1 MPTPAIVFAMATGGR
16 GAQGAV
22 AGLCVLAALVAGAM
36 LAPRARA
43 ANRIYWANYD
53 GESLAYWNLDGG
65 GGGGL
70 DTRGA
75 TDGPMGMA
83 LDPAHGRIY
92 WANWNQNGVENAGH
106 TIGAAN
112 LDGSGEVSTVP
123 INPSFVNGPHG
134 LAIDPGA
141 GKLYWP
147 NFADNTIGFANLD
160 GSAAGHLQTGTATL
174 SGPRGVAI
182 DPATQRIYWANY
194 GPGGTGTTISW
205 ASLANNN
212 TGANLMTIP
221 ATVDG
226 PEGVALDPPN
236 NRIYW
241 GNYGS
246 GQDGDTISYSNL
258 DGTGNAH
265 NLPTPGVTP
274 HGVHGVALDPI
285 AGRVYWANYAPGFG
299 NGKLGSAAIGG
310 SGASF
315 LPVDLAQAAID
326 GPVLPNLLY
335 KPAGT
340 GAPTI
345 TVKAAGGSTLSC
357 GQGTWAGDLVASLLY
372 RAPQRFAYQWT
383 LDFKPVQGANEA
395 TLKAPAAGV
404 YRCVVT
410 ATNVAGSSSQ
420 TSDPLTVAPSNHFKF
435 GKLKR
440 NKRNGTATLSV
451 TVPDPGKLKLAG
463 HNLKSASKRVK
474 GSRAKLPVRAKGK
487 NKATLADKG
496 QVTVKAAV
504 TFKPTGGKPRT
515 ERKRLKLIRK

>member
-1 MPTPAIVFAMATGGR
+1 
-16 GAQGAV
+16 
-22 AGLCVLAALVAGAM
+22 M

-53 GESLAYWNLDGG
+53 GESLAYWNLDGS

-70 DTRGA
+70 DARGA
-75 TDGPMGMA
+75 TVDGPMGIA
-83 LDPAHGRIY
+83 LNPAHGQIY
-92 WANWNQNGVENAGH
+92 WANWGSEASPGR
-106 TIGAAN
+106 TISVAN
-112 LDGSGEVSTVP
+112 LDGSGEASTVP

-134 LAIDPGA
+134 LAIDPAA

-160 GSAAGHLQTGTATL
+160 GSGAGHLRTGTATI

-182 DPATQRIYWANY
+182 DPASRRIYWANY
-194 GPGGTGTTISW
+194 GPGGMGTTISW
-205 ASLANNN
+205 ASVANNN
-212 TGANLMTIP
+212 TGANLMTVP

-241 GNYGS
+241 GNYGA
-246 GQDGDTISYSNL
+246 GQDGDTIAYAHL

-265 NLPTPGVTP
+265 DLPTPGVTP
-274 HGVHGVALDPI
+274 HGVHGVALDPV

-299 NGKLGSAAIGG
+299 NGKLGSAATDG

-315 LPVDLAQAAID
+315 LSVNLAQAAID

-335 KPAGT
+335 KPEGT

-345 TVKAAGGSTLSC
+345 TGEASVGSTLSC
-357 GQGTWAGDLVASLLY
+357 GQGTWAGDRVASLFY

-383 LDFKPVQGANEA
+383 LDSKAVQGASEA
-395 TLKAPAAGV
+395 TLKAPASGS

-410 ATNVAGSSSQ
+410 ATNVAGAASQ
-420 TSDPLTVAPSNHFKF
+420 TSEPLSVVPSNHFKF

-440 NKRNGTATLSV
+440 NKRNGTATLTV

-463 HNLKSASKRVK
+463 HNLKPASKRVK
-474 GSRAKLPVRAKGK
+474 GSRAKLPIRAKGK
-487 NKATLADKG
+487 TKAALAAKG
-496 QVTVKAAV
+496 KVKVKAAV
-504 TFKPTGGKPRT
+504 TFKPKGGKART
-515 ERKRLKLIRK
+515 EHKRLSLIEN

>member
-1 MPTPAIVFAMATGGR
+1 M
-16 GAQGAV
+16 
-22 AGLCVLAALVAGAM
+22 AALCLVSAFAGGAT

-53 GESLAYWNLDGG
+53 GESLAYWNLDGS

-70 DTRGA
+70 DARGA
-75 TDGPMGMA
+75 TVDGPMGIA
-83 LDPAHGRIY
+83 LNPAHGQIY
-92 WANWNQNGVENAGH
+92 WANWGSEVSPGK
-106 TIGAAN
+106 TIGVAN
-112 LDGSGEVSTVP
+112 LDGSGEASTVP

-134 LAIDPGA
+134 LAIDPAA

-147 NFADNTIGFANLD
+147 NFADNTIGFASVD
-160 GSAAGHLQTGTATL
+160 GSGAGHLQTGAATV

-182 DPATQRIYWANY
+182 DPASQRIYWANY
-194 GPGGTGTTISW
+194 GPGGMGTTISW
-205 ASLANNN
+205 ASLTNDN
-212 TGANLMTIP
+212 TGANLMTVP
-221 ATVDG
+221 ATVEG

-241 GNYGS
+241 GNYGPS
-246 GQDGDTISYSNL
+246 QDGDTISYANL

-299 NGKLGSAAIGG
+299 NGKLGSAAVNGG
-310 SGASF
+310 GASF
-315 LPVDLAQAAID
+315 LPVNLAEAAID

-335 KPAGT
+335 RPEGT

-345 TVKAAGGSTLSC
+345 AGKASVGSSLSC
-357 GQGTWAGDLVASLLY
+357 GQGTWAGDRGASLFY

-383 LDFKPVQGANEA
+383 LDSKPVEAGNEA
-395 TLKAPAAGV
+395 TLTAPAPGA

-410 ATNVAGSSSQ
+410 ATNVAGAASQ
-420 TSDPLTVAPSNHFKF
+420 TSEPLSVAPSSQFKF

-440 NKRNGTATLSV
+440 NKRNGTATLTV
-451 TVPDPGKLKLAG
+451 FVPDPGKLKLAG
-463 HNLKSASKRVK
+463 RNLKPASKRVK
-474 GSRAKLPVRAKGK
+474 GSRAKLPIRAKGK
-487 NKATLADKG
+487 TRATLASKG
-496 QVTVKAAV
+496 QAKVKAAV

-515 ERKRLKLIRK
+515 KRKRLKLIER

>member
-1 MPTPAIVFAMATGGR
+1 MAVGAR
-16 GAQGAV
+16 GAQVAI
-22 AGLCVLAALVAGAM
+22 AGLCALAALAVGAS

-53 GESLAYWNLDGG
+53 GESLAYWNLDGS

-75 TDGPMGMA
+75 TVDGPMGIA
-83 LDPAHGRIY
+83 LNPAHGQIY
-92 WANWNQNGVENAGH
+92 WANWGSDVSPGT
-106 TIGAAN
+106 TISVAN
-112 LDGSGEVSTVP
+112 LDGSGEASTVP
-123 INPSFVNGPHG
+123 INPSFVNEPHG
-134 LAIDPGA
+134 LAIDPAA

-147 NFADNTIGFANLD
+147 NFADSTIGFANLD
-160 GSAAGHLQTGTATL
+160 GSGAGDLQTGTATV

-182 DPATQRIYWANY
+182 DPASQRIYWANY
-194 GPGGTGTTISW
+194 GPGGMGTTISW

-212 TGANLMTIP
+212 TGTNLMTIP

-241 GNYGS
+241 GNYGF
-246 GQDGDTISYSNL
+246 GQDGDTISYANL

-265 NLPTPGVTP
+265 NLPTPGVAP
-274 HGVHGVALDPI
+274 RGVHGVALDPI

-299 NGKLGSAAIGG
+299 NGKLGSAAING

-315 LPVDLAQAAID
+315 LPVNLAQAAID

-335 KPAGT
+335 KPEGT

-345 TVKAAGGSTLSC
+345 TGKASVGSTLGC
-357 GQGTWAGDLVASLLY
+357 GQGTWGGDLVASLFY

-383 LDFKPVQGANEA
+383 LDSKAVQGAGEA
-395 TLKAPAAGV
+395 TLKAQAPGA

-410 ATNVAGSSSQ
+410 ATNVAGAASQ
-420 TSDPLTVAPSNHFKF
+420 TSEPLSVAPSNHFKF

-440 NKRNGTATLSV
+440 NKRNGTATLTV
-451 TVPDPGKLKLAG
+451 IVPDPGKLKLAG

-474 GSRAKLPVRAKGK
+474 GSRAKLPIRAKAK
-487 NKATLADKG
+487 TKVTLADKG
-496 QVTVKAAV
+496 QAAVKAAV
-504 TFKPTGGKPRT
+504 TFKPAGGKPRT
-515 ERKRLKLIRK
+515 ERKRLKLIEK